1 MAAPLGLEPR
11 TNDPESSVLPL
22 HHGAVKYLFKLM
34 IACLPAGRLHF
45 VRNDKSYEFFS
56 AISPA
61 TGSLKRSP

>member
-1 MAAPLGLEPR
+1 
-11 TNDPESSVLPL
+11 
-22 HHGAVKYLFKLM
+22 VKYLFKLM